1 MAISYGPTRNID
13 LRKEFALGANVGEN
27 GSTAPSERICIIG
40 GAGHVGLPLA
50 LVLADVGFNVDILD
64 TNAEALKTIMAGRM
78 PFIENGAEDLLK
90 RLLPTGRIC
99 ATTDSWAVRNADIVI
114 CVVGTPVDEYL
125 TPQAH
130 AFFRIIDEIS
140 PYFHD
145 EQTLVLRSTVYPG
158 LTQRVHDLFQ
168 ERGIGVHVTFCPERI
183 AQGHSIRELRMIP
196 QIISGFDD
204 EGVRVVRKLFSRIT
218 SEIIEVEPQE
228 AELAKLFCNSYRYIQ
243 FAVANQFYLLSREA
257 GLDFD
262 RVHHAATYKNGR
274 VDSMP
279 KAGLAAGPC
288 LLKDTMQLAAF
299 SNNNF
304 MLGHAAML
312 INEGQPQFIVNML
325 KRRVNLR
332 DKTVG
337 ILGMTFKADCDDT
350 RDSLSFKLRHLL
362 ILEAK
367 EVLLHDPFL
376 EGKDYHPL
384 DTVVERADVLVVGV
398 PHSDYRD
405 LRVPRGKIVE
415 DVWGCLDVSEL
426 DEDARNGA
434 YLVTLGTGAA
444 VQ

>member
-1 MAISYGPTRNID
+1 MAAQPI
-13 LRKEFALGANVGEN
+13 
-27 GSTAPSERICIIG
+27 ERICIIG

-50 LVLADVGFNVDILD
+50 LVLADEGFTVEILD
-64 TNAEALKTIMAGRM
+64 TNAAALRAIMAGRM
-78 PFIENGAEDLLK
+78 PFVEEGAEELLK
-90 RLLPTGRIC
+90 RLLPTGRLT
-99 ATTDSWAVRNADIVI
+99 ATTDAWAVRNSDIVI

-130 AFFRIIDEIS
+130 TFFRIIDEIS
-140 PYFHD
+140 PYFRD
-145 EQTLVLRSTVYPG
+145 GQTLVLRSTVYPG
-158 LTQRVHDLFQ
+158 LSQRVHDMFQ

-183 AQGHSIRELRMIP
+183 AQGHSIRELRIIP
-196 QIISGFDD
+196 QIISGFDP
-204 EGVRVVRKLFSRIT
+204 EGRRIVRGLFSRIA

-228 AELAKLFCNSYRYIQ
+228 AELAKLFCNAYRYIQ

-274 VDSMP
+274 VDSLP
-279 KAGLAAGPC
+279 RAGLAAGPC

-325 KRRVNLR
+325 KRRVDLR

-337 ILGMTFKADCDDT
+337 LLGMTFKADCDDT

-362 ILEAK
+362 MLEAK
-367 EVLLHDPFL
+367 KVMLHDPFL
-376 EGKDYHPL
+376 DGPEYYPL
-384 DTVVERADVLVVGV
+384 DAVLGRADVLVVGV
-398 PHSDYRD
+398 PHSIYRGV
-405 LRVPRGKIVE
+405 RVPPGKIVE
-415 DVWGCLDVSEL
+415 DVWSCLDVTERDGEPVQENPAGSTKV
-426 DEDARNGA
+426 GA
-434 YLVTLGTGAA
+434 GATTR
-444 VQ
+444 

>member
-1 MAISYGPTRNID
+1 MAIQPTNQPVNQP
-13 LRKEFALGANVGEN
+13 AN
-27 GSTAPSERICIIG
+27 RICIVG

-50 LVLADVGFNVDILD
+50 LVLADEGFAVDILD
-64 TNAEALKTIMAGRM
+64 TNAEALKMIMAGRM

-90 RLLPTGRIC
+90 RLLPTGRLT
-99 ATTDSWAVRNADIVI
+99 ATNDLSAVKNSDIVI

-130 AFFRIIDEIS
+130 AFFRIIGEIS
-140 PYFHD
+140 PYFRH
-145 EQTLVLRSTVYPG
+145 EQTLILRSTVYPG
-158 LTQRVHDLFQ
+158 LSQRVHDMFFA
-168 ERGIGVHVTFCPERI
+168 RGVGVHVTFCPERI
-183 AQGHSIRELRMIP
+183 AQGHSIRELRIIP
-196 QIISGFDD
+196 QIISGFDE
-204 EGVRVVRKLFSRIT
+204 EGRRVVRELFSRIA

-274 VDSMP
+274 VDSLP

-325 KRRVNLR
+325 KRRVSLR

-362 ILEAK
+362 MLEAK
-367 EVLLHDPFL
+367 NVMLHDPFL
-376 EGKDYHPL
+376 EGPSYYPL
-384 DTVVERADVLVVGV
+384 DVVLNRADVLVVGV
-398 PHSDYRD
+398 PHSEYRD

-415 DVWGCLDVSEL
+415 DVWRCLDVNGL
-426 DEDARNGA
+426 DGDARNGA
-434 YLVTLGTGAA
+434 QLATLGPGVIAR
-444 VQ
+444 

>member
-1 MAISYGPTRNID
+1 MATQ
-13 LRKEFALGANVGEN
+13 L
-27 GSTAPSERICIIG
+27 SERICIVG

-50 LVLADVGFNVDILD
+50 LVLADIGYTVDILD
-64 TNAEALKTIMAGRM
+64 TNTEALKTIMAGKM
-78 PFIENGAEDLLK
+78 PFIENGAEDLLE
-90 RLLPTGRIC
+90 RLLPTGRIA
-99 ATTDSWAVRNADIVI
+99 ATTDSWVVRNSDIVI

-130 AFFRIIDEIS
+130 TFFRIINEIS

-145 EQTLVLRSTVYPG
+145 EQTLILRSTVYPG

-196 QIISGFDD
+196 QIISGFDED
-204 EGVRVVRKLFSRIT
+204 GIRVVRELFSLVT

-257 GLDFD
+257 GLDFN

-274 VDSMP
+274 VDSLP
-279 KAGLAAGPC
+279 RAGLAAGPC

-304 MLGHAAML
+304 MLGHSAML

-362 ILEAK
+362 MLEARK
-367 EVLLHDPFL
+367 VMLHDPFL
-376 EGKDYHPL
+376 EGPDYFPL
-384 DTVVERADVLVVGV
+384 DTVVEGADVLVIGV
-398 PHSDYRD
+398 PHTDYRG
-405 LRVPRGKIVE
+405 LRIPPGKIVE
-415 DVWGCLDVSEL
+415 DVWGCVDVSEL
-426 DEDARNGA
+426 DDDAVNGA
-434 YLVTLGTGAA
+434 QLATLGMGAA
-444 VQ
+444 AR

>member
-1 MAISYGPTRNID
+1 MVQHPGPDR
-13 LRKEFALGANVGEN
+13 EQEGEA
-27 GSTAPSERICIIG
+27 TVHVTTQPAERICIVG

-50 LVLADVGFNVDILD
+50 LVLADEGFTVDILD
-64 TNAEALKTIMAGRM
+64 TNAEALRTIMAGRM

-90 RLLPTGRIC
+90 RLLPTGRIS
-99 ATTDSWAVRNADIVI
+99 ASTDSWVVRNSDIVI

-130 AFFRIIDEIS
+130 TFFRIIDEIS
-140 PYFHD
+140 PYFQD
-145 EQTLVLRSTVYPG
+145 GQTLILRSTVYPG
-158 LTQRVHDLFQ
+158 LSQRVQDMFA

-183 AQGHSIRELRMIP
+183 AQGHSIRELRIIP
-196 QIISGFDD
+196 QVISGFDA
-204 EGVRVVRKLFSRIT
+204 EGRRVVRELFSRIT
-218 SEIIEVEPQE
+218 TEIIEVEPQE

-262 RVHHAATYKNGR
+262 RVHHAATYKNFR
-274 VDSMP
+274 VDSLP
-279 KAGLAAGPC
+279 RAGLAAGPC

-362 ILEAK
+362 MLEAK

-376 EGKDYHPL
+376 EGKDYYPL
-384 DTVVERADVLVVGV
+384 DTVVDRADVIVVGV
-398 PHSDYRD
+398 PHSAYRG
-405 LRVPRGKIVE
+405 LSVPRGKIVE

-426 DEDARNGA
+426 DTQALNGA
-434 YLVTLGTGAA
+434 QLATLGPEA
-444 VQ
+444 VAR

>member
-1 MAISYGPTRNID
+1 MATPPG
-13 LRKEFALGANVGEN
+13 
-27 GSTAPSERICIIG
+27 ERICIIG

-64 TNAEALKTIMAGRM
+64 TNATALKTIMAGRM
-78 PFIENGAEDLLK
+78 PFVENGAQDLLK
-90 RLLPTGRIC
+90 RLLPTGRIS
-99 ATTDSWAVRNADIVI
+99 ATTDSWAVRNSDIVI

-130 AFFRIIDEIS
+130 TFFRIIDEIS

-145 EQTLVLRSTVYPG
+145 GQTLVLRSTVYPG
-158 LTQRVHDLFQ
+158 LSQRVHDMFA

-196 QIISGFDD
+196 QIISGFDA
-204 EGVRVVRKLFSRIT
+204 EGRRIVRELFSRIT
-218 SEIIEVEPQE
+218 GEIIEVEPQE
-228 AELAKLFCNSYRYIQ
+228 AELAKLFCNAYRYIQ

-262 RVHHAATYKNGR
+262 RVHHAATYKNAR
-274 VDSMP
+274 VDSLP
-279 KAGLAAGPC
+279 RAGLAAGPC

-325 KRRVNLR
+325 KRRVDLR

-337 ILGMTFKADCDDT
+337 LLGMTFKADCDDT

-362 ILEAK
+362 MLEAK
-367 EVLLHDPFL
+367 KVMLHDPFL
-376 EGKDYHPL
+376 DGADYYAL
-384 DTVVERADVLVVGV
+384 DAVLGRADVIVIGV
-398 PHSDYRD
+398 PHSIYRG
-405 LRVPRGKIVE
+405 LQIPRDKIVE
-415 DVWGCLDVSEL
+415 DVWGCLEVAEPEAQAP
-426 DEDARNGA
+426 DEARLA
-434 YLVTLGTGAA
+434 ALGTGTPAK
-444 VQ
+444 

>member
-1 MAISYGPTRNID
+1 M
-13 LRKEFALGANVGEN
+13 VGQ
-27 GSTAPSERICIIG
+27 PDKRICIIG

-50 LVLADVGFNVDILD
+50 LVLADEGFNVDILD
-64 TNAEALKTIMAGRM
+64 TNANALKTIMAGRM
-78 PFIENGAEDLLK
+78 PFVEDGAQALLK
-90 RLLPTGRIC
+90 RLLPTGRIS
-99 ATTDSWAVRNADIVI
+99 ATTDSWAVRNSDIVI

-130 AFFRIIDEIS
+130 TFFRIIDEIS

-145 EQTLVLRSTVYPG
+145 GQTLVLRSTVYPG
-158 LTQRVHDLFQ
+158 LSQRVHDMFA

-183 AQGHSIRELRMIP
+183 AQGHSIRELRIIP
-196 QIISGFDD
+196 QIISGFDA
-204 EGVRVVRKLFSRIT
+204 EGRRIVRELFSRIT

-228 AELAKLFCNSYRYIQ
+228 AELAKLFCNAYRYIQ

-274 VDSMP
+274 VDSLP
-279 KAGLAAGPC
+279 RAGLAAGPC

-325 KRRVNLR
+325 KRRVSLR

-337 ILGMTFKADCDDT
+337 LLGMTFKADCDDT

-362 ILEAK
+362 MLEAK
-367 EVLLHDPFL
+367 KVMLHDPFL
-376 EGKDYHPL
+376 DGPDYYAL
-384 DTVVERADVLVVGV
+384 DAVLGRADVLVIGV
-398 PHSDYRD
+398 PHSIYRG
-405 LRVPRGKIVE
+405 LQIPRGKIVE

-426 DEDARNGA
+426 EADAPDEAPLA
-434 YLVTLGTGAA
+434 TLGMGRPAP
-444 VQ
+444 

>member
-1 MAISYGPTRNID
+1 MT
-13 LRKEFALGANVGEN
+13 
-27 GSTAPSERICIIG
+27 TQPSERICIVG
-40 GAGHVGLPLA
+40 GAGRVGLPLA
-50 LVLADVGFNVDILD
+50 LVLADEGYNVDILD
-64 TNAEALKTIMAGRM
+64 TNAEALETIMAGRM
-78 PFIENGAEDLLK
+78 PFIETGAEDLLK
-90 RLLPTGRIC
+90 RLLPTGRISGS
-99 ATTDSWAVRNADIVI
+99 TDSQVVRNSDIVI

-130 AFFRIIDEIS
+130 TFFRVIDEIS

-145 EQTLVLRSTVYPG
+145 GQTLILRSTVYPE
-158 LTQRVHDLFQ
+158 LSQRVHDMFS

-183 AQGHSIRELRMIP
+183 AQGHSIRELRIIP
-196 QIISGFDD
+196 QIISGFDA
-204 EGVRVVRKLFSRIT
+204 EGLRVVRELFSGIA
-218 SEIIEVEPQE
+218 SEIIKVEPQE

-262 RVHHAATYKNGR
+262 RVHHAATYKNSR
-274 VDSMP
+274 VDSLP
-279 KAGLAAGPC
+279 RAGLAAGPC

-304 MLGHAAML
+304 MLGHSAML

-362 ILEAK
+362 MLEAK
-367 EVLLHDPFL
+367 EVILHDPFL

-384 DTVVERADVLVVGV
+384 QTVVDRSDVIVVGV
-398 PHSDYRD
+398 PHSAYRG
-405 LRVPRGKIVE
+405 LRVPRGKVVE
-415 DVWGCLDVSEL
+415 DVWGCLDVTEL
-426 DEDARNGA
+426 DVDPCNGA
-434 YLVTLGTGAA
+434 NLADLGTAA
-444 VQ
+444 AR

>member
-1 MAISYGPTRNID
+1 M
-13 LRKEFALGANVGEN
+13 GANVGEN

>member
-1 MAISYGPTRNID
+1 MANQPD
-13 LRKEFALGANVGEN
+13 K
-27 GSTAPSERICIIG
+27 RICIIG

-50 LVLADVGFNVDILD
+50 LVLADEGYHVDILD
-64 TNAEALKTIMAGRM
+64 TNVAALKTIMAGKM
-78 PFIENGAEDLLK
+78 PFIENGAEDLLQ
-90 RLLPTGRIC
+90 RLLPTGRI
-99 ATTDSWAVRNADIVI
+99 AASTDSWIVRNADIVI

-130 AFFRIIDEIS
+130 TFFRIINEIS
-140 PYFHD
+140 PYFHS

-158 LTQRVHDLFQ
+158 LTQRVHNSLQ

-204 EGVRVVRKLFSRIT
+204 EGLRVVRELFSRIT

-228 AELAKLFCNSYRYIQ
+228 AELAKLFCNGYRYIQ
-243 FAVANQFYLLSREA
+243 FAVANQFYLLCREA
-257 GLDFD
+257 GLDFN

-274 VDSMP
+274 VDSLP
-279 KAGLAAGPC
+279 RAGLAAGPC

-304 MLGHAAML
+304 MLGHSAML

-325 KRRVNLR
+325 KRRIDLR

-362 ILEAK
+362 MLEAK
-367 EVLLHDPFL
+367 AVIRHDPYL
-376 EGKDYHPL
+376 EGPDYYPL
-384 DTVVERADVLVVGV
+384 DTVLDRADVIVIGV
-398 PHSDYRD
+398 PHSQYRG
-405 LRVPRGKIVE
+405 LQIPHGKVVE
-415 DVWGCLDVSEL
+415 DVWGCVDVSKVG
-426 DEDARNGA
+426 EDVALNGVEFA
-434 YLVTLGTGAA
+434 TLGMGAA
-444 VQ
+444 AR

>member
-1 MAISYGPTRNID
+1 M
-13 LRKEFALGANVGEN
+13 VGQ
-27 GSTAPSERICIIG
+27 PDKRICIIG

-50 LVLADVGFNVDILD
+50 LVLADEGFNVDILD
-64 TNAEALKTIMAGRM
+64 TNASALKTIMAGRM
-78 PFIENGAEDLLK
+78 PFVEHGAQDLLK
-90 RLLPTGRIC
+90 RLLPTGRIS
-99 ATTDSWAVRNADIVI
+99 ATTDSWAVRNSDIVI

-130 AFFRIIDEIS
+130 TFFRIIDEIS

-145 EQTLVLRSTVYPG
+145 GQTLVLRSTVYPG
-158 LTQRVHDLFQ
+158 LSQRVHDMFA

-183 AQGHSIRELRMIP
+183 AQGHSIRELRVIP
-196 QIISGFDD
+196 QIISGFDA
-204 EGVRVVRKLFSRIT
+204 EGRRIVRELFSRIT

-228 AELAKLFCNSYRYIQ
+228 AELAKLFCNAYRYIQ

-262 RVHHAATYKNGR
+262 RVHHAATFKNSR
-274 VDSMP
+274 VDSLP
-279 KAGLAAGPC
+279 RAGLAAGPC

-337 ILGMTFKADCDDT
+337 LLGMTFKADCDDT

-362 ILEAK
+362 MLEAK
-367 EVLLHDPFL
+367 KVMLHDPFL
-376 EGKDYHPL
+376 DGPDYYAL
-384 DTVVERADVLVVGV
+384 DAVLGRADVIVIGV
-398 PHSDYRD
+398 PHSIYRGLQIPGD
-405 LRVPRGKIVE
+405 KIVE
-415 DVWGCLDVSEL
+415 DVWGCLDVSEV
-426 DEDARNGA
+426 EADAANGA
-434 YLVTLGTGAA
+434 TLATLGMGTPAP
-444 VQ
+444 